1 MYKVLIINAF
11 YKMTKNDAIN
21 INMQGYSKL
30 DDKGTL

>member
-11 YKMTKNDAIN
+11 YKMTENDAIN
-21 INMQGYSKL
+21 MQGNSKL

>member
-11 YKMTKNDAIN
+11 YKMTKNDV

>member
-21 INMQGYSKL
+21 MQGYSKL